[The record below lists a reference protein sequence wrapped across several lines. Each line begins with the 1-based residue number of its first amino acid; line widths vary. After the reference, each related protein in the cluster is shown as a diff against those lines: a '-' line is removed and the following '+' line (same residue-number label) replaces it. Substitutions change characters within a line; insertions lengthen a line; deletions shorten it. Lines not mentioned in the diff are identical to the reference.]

1 MKIAI
6 LGGSFDPPHL
16 GHLSVATQVKKYF
29 NLDEV
34 WLIPCFEHA
43 FEKKLTPAYHRLAM
57 IETMA
62 GDGIRTSD
70 WEIKQHTMSISINT
84 LRQLSEQS
92 KDTFSWIIGS
102 DQLPAFPQWHEWQ
115 NIINDFGLIVFPRG
129 ETNESVA
136 DQIHNHL
143 NYNVIPPTLFPLE
156 KHQINVSTISSTKIR
171 QRIKNGLSIKN
182 LVTPKVAQYII
193 NHELY
198 KQ

>member
-6 LGGSFDPPHL
+6 LGGSFDPPHR
-16 GHLSVATQVKKYF
+16 GHLSVATQVKNHFK
-29 NLDEV
+29 LDQV

-43 FEKKLTPAYHRLAM
+43 FEKKLSPSHHRLAM
-57 IETMA
+57 TQAMA
-62 GDGIRTSD
+62 GDGIVTSD
-70 WEIKQHTMSISINT
+70 WEIKQHTMSISIDT

-102 DQLPAFPQWHEWQ
+102 DQLPAFPQWHEWK

-136 DQIHNHL
+136 DQIHHHL
-143 NYNVIPPTLFPLE
+143 NYNIIPPTLFPLE
-156 KHQINVSTISSTKIR
+156 KHQINVSPISSTEIR
-171 QRIKNGLSIKN
+171 QRIKNGLSIKK
-182 LVTPKVAQYII
+182 LVTPEVAQYII
-193 NHELY
+193 KHELY